1 MLKGQDVK
9 QIAESIREVASCD
22 TRETLFAKVLSLCSP
37 LFHADTG
44 IVSLMKRGRMD
55 RKTVVT
61 KNISELSWRQY
72 EDHFVRYDPILRSPF
87 TPYPQDIYTTNDIL
101 PRKFLESSQYYKD
114 FLLPLNLR
122 WHMVVQLKHREE
134 TCALLCLIRSRG
146 MPPFNDQDKERAELI
161 APCLTTSIEKVN
173 ALEKDHHKEIIID
186 AMVGGRQGGGTLIID
201 DCFSLVHAN
210 QEASNIL
217 RYLQSLEECEDEVP
231 LSLSRLF
238 LQYSQEF
245 GKSESGVVKNH
256 LIKTRKQRDVLV
268 NIRSLK
274 CGENRFYLLVFLQ
287 WKSHHEVEESA
298 ATTLTR
304 REVEIAMMVPQGLR
318 SQDIAEKLFIST
330 STVENHLQSIYM
342 KLGICNRASLVR
354 LIHENTM
361 LGSRLFDES
370 SGRVTN

>member
-22 TRETLFAKVLSLCSP
+22 TRETLFSKVLSLCSP
-37 LFHADTG
+37 LFQADAG
-44 IVSLMKRGRMD
+44 IVSLMKRGQMD
-55 RKTVVT
+55 TKTVVT
-61 KNISELSWRQY
+61 KNISELSWRRY

-146 MPPFNDQDKERAELI
+146 MPPFTDQDKEKAELI
-161 APCLTTSIEKVN
+161 APCLTTSIEKVK

-186 AMVGGRQGGGTLIID
+186 AIVGERQKGGTLIVD
-201 DCFSLVHAN
+201 DRFSLIHAN

-217 RYLQSLEECEDEVP
+217 CYLRPLEDCRDDIP

-238 LQYSQEF
+238 SQYYQDL
-245 GKSESGVVKNH
+245 GKSGLGAVKSH
-256 LIKTRKQRDVLV
+256 VIKTGKQRDVLAH
-268 NIRSLK
+268 IRSLK
-274 CGENRFYLLVFLQ
+274 CGENRYYLLVFLE
-287 WKSHHEVEESA
+287 WKAHNEVERPA
-298 ATTLTR
+298 ANTLTR
-304 REVEIAMMVPQGLR
+304 REVEIAMMVPKGLR
-318 SQDIAEKLFIST
+318 SQDIAEKLFVST
-330 STVENHLQSIYM
+330 STVENHLQSIYT

-354 LIHENTM
+354 LIHENT
-361 LGSRLFDES
+361 LFGSRMGDEI
-370 SGRVTN
+370 SG